1 MLYATIKMFAVLSA
15 ILLDAKSTQLMRSE
29 VGVALKLMRSIF
41 ASLEVRATVVVVVV
55 GVVVVAGA
63 TVVVVVVVG
72 VVVVTAGATVVVGV
86 VVVAAGATV
95 VVVVVVGVV
104 MVTAGATVVVGVV
117 VGAVS
122 ELPPQ
127 ETTKAKQIRRQ
138 VFFISKD
145 HFIFYT
151 PQL

>member
-1 MLYATIKMFAVLSA
+1 MFAVLSA

-41 ASLEVRATVVVVVV
+41 ASLEVGTSVICVVVVGVVVVTTGVTVVGVVVVVV
-55 GVVVVAGA
+55 GVVVVTTGV
-63 TVVVVVVVG
+63 TVVGVVVVVVVVG
-72 VVVVTAGATVVVGV
+72 VVVVTTGV
-86 VVVAAGATV
+86 TV
-95 VVVVVVGVV
+95 VVVGSV
-104 MVTAGATVVVGVV
+104 VV

-151 PQL
+151 SQL